1 MLDKVYISL
10 SRKYIVV
17 SIIGLLTITIT
28 FTAVNTNN
36 QNENLH
42 DQYLRNAKN
51 LLSIIE
57 VSTAEN
63 IHAQKF
69 DKIRQYIDFIK
80 KDELILEILIIDSNR
95 KVITDGQIEST
106 NNYKLIEDPLLENA
120 LQQRKIFW
128 EQTKNYII
136 LYKPIELPN
145 MLLGAIG
152 MKYSVDEL
160 RSSELSI
167 LMNNI
172 KIGIIIF
179 IIGFLF
185 AFIFIRKIT
194 EPIKELTIA
203 TEEVT
208 AGNYD
213 HHITVNTKDELE
225 ILARAF
231 NKMVDEV
238 RSSRDEML
246 EALNNAEASDKLKTE
261 FLAQIS
267 HEIRTPV
274 NAIVNF
280 TSLLKAEFEYKLY
293 GEVQESF
300 EIIEQ
305 SSDRLIRTIDLILNV
320 AEIQKG
326 TYKPEIVRVNLL
338 DEVINPLVNHFRP
351 LAHIKSLLL
360 TTQLKAES
368 TIVYVDKY
376 SITQAFSNLIDN
388 SLKYTDRGEIKVLLE
403 KDSSGKLVVKII
415 DTGIGISKDFLPFLF
430 QPFMQEYKGYS
441 RRFEGVGLGLAL
453 VKGFTEINNA
463 EIKVESTKEVGTT
476 VTIIFNETS

>member
-10 SRKYIVV
+10 SKKYIVV
-17 SIIGLLTITIT
+17 SIIGLLAITIT
-28 FTAVNTNN
+28 FTVVNTNN

-120 LQQRKIFW
+120 LQLRKIFW

-152 MKYSVDEL
+152 MKYSVVEL
-160 RSSELSI
+160 KSSELSI

-203 TEEVT
+203 TKEVT

-213 HHITVNTKDELE
+213 QHITISTKDELE
-225 ILARAF
+225 ILAESF
-231 NKMVDEV
+231 NLMVEEV
-238 RSSRDEML
+238 RKSRDEML
-246 EALNNAEASDKLKTE
+246 RALNNAEASDKLKTE

-326 TYKPEIVRVNLL
+326 TYKPEFVEVNLL
-338 DEVINPLVNHFRP
+338 DEVINPLVNHFQP
-351 LAHIKSLLL
+351 LAHRKSILL
-360 TTQLKAES
+360 TTELKAES
-368 TIVYVDKY
+368 AIITVDKY
-376 SITQAFSNLIDN
+376 SITQIFSNLIDN
-388 SLKYTDRGEIKVLLE
+388 SLKYTDQGEIKVLLD
-403 KDSSGKLVVKII
+403 KDSNGKLVVSII
-415 DTGIGISKDFLPFLF
+415 DTGIGISNDFLPFLF
-430 QPFMQEYKGYS
+430 QPFMQEYKGYT

-453 VKGFTEINNA
+453 VKGFAEINNA

-476 VTIIFNETS
+476 ITIIFDETS